1 MTETAK
7 PNRRILPVYQ
17 GEPSEQFDGKTVV
30 RGTVRKIIGTKKD
43 TDWLCIAVN
52 PIEEARDFNASGVM
66 PGIAE
71 GVTIELVGNWVESEK
86 FGRTFKAVSAFYDIS
101 RETSEE
107 VVVAILSG
115 RWFPGI
121 GEKKAEE
128 IYKMFGPQT
137 MTVIKEN
144 AQRLTCVPG
153 IGKKTADKL
162 SECVKSFSEQLQLA
176 QFLKPEVTDAMI
188 EKLIQNYGSAKRV
201 LSDIRKDP
209 YKMIQK
215 VDGVGFRKADNI
227 ARNTFSIPLND
238 PRRIKAAITCALLD
252 ATKSGDCFLMIEQI
266 AQQTQKYASNCGVE
280 IGFTRNEV
288 NAQLATL
295 QKDDKIVCVRTPDKR
310 TAVYH
315 PVIYRAEKEVATRL
329 AEILKAP
336 DKAMPVFKESV
347 KQGIAQT
354 EEQYVKEYNVEFK
367 FEDFQRKAVEEA
379 LKNRITIIT
388 GGPGTG
394 KTTCM
399 RAILNAYRQQYS
411 AQEILL
417 CAPTG
422 RAASRMQEV
431 TKLPAKTIHSALSSG
446 AKAFVVADEV
456 SMVDIEVMAM
466 LLRLVAEDGRLVLI
480 GDPDQLPSVGP
491 GNVLIDLIDS
501 GVIPVVKL
509 KVGYR
514 NSGSIA
520 KNADRINRGILMEE
534 FDEDENFQFYPAYD
548 EDLRATVLD
557 KYFENVEKF
566 GIKETCLITPMRKK
580 NAGYTSAS
588 DLNLI
593 IRDKL
598 NPGKALGDDGVPLK
612 PTTSSGIVFRVGD
625 RVMLTKNHNYPQYP
639 RLLVNGD
646 VGTVTA
652 CDNKRVS
659 VLLDDPATQ
668 ISKREYVD
676 DETHLKKIVVEEKEV
691 PVEITVERGLA
702 EREFILAYASTVHKC
717 QGMEYKSIVFAC
729 GKEHAFMLQRNL
741 VYTAI
746 TRAKKCCT
754 IVGDASYVDYAA
766 KTVRNIT
773 RNTLLKIRLCKCVKG
788 V

>member
-1 MTETAK
+1 MTETTK
-7 PNRRILPVYQ
+7 PKRRLLPIYQ
-17 GEPSEQFDGKTVV
+17 GEPSEQFDGKIVA
-30 RGTVRKIIGTKKD
+30 RGTVRKIISTKKD
-43 TDWLCIAVN
+43 TDWVCIAVN
-52 PIEEARDFNASGVM
+52 PIEEAQDFNVSGVM

-71 GVTIELVGNWVESEK
+71 GVTVELVGSWVESEK
-86 FGRTFKAVSAFYDIS
+86 FGRTFRAASAFYDIS

-107 VVVAILSG
+107 VVVSVLSS

-137 MTVIKEN
+137 MTIIKEN
-144 AQRLTCVPG
+144 PQKLKCISG
-153 IGKKTADKL
+153 IGEKTADKL

-188 EKLIQNYGSAKRV
+188 ERLIQNYGSAKKV
-201 LSDIRKDP
+201 LSAMRENP

-215 VDGVGFRKADNI
+215 VDGIGFRKADHI
-227 ARNTFSIPLND
+227 ARNAFSFPLND
-238 PRRIKAAITCALLD
+238 PRRIRAAISCALLD
-252 ATKSGDCFLMIEQI
+252 ATKSGDCFLMIEQM
-266 AQQTQKYASNCGVE
+266 AQQTQKYVSGCGLE
-280 IGFTRNEV
+280 AGFTYNET
-288 NAQLATL
+288 NAQLAAL
-295 QKDDKIVCVRTPDKR
+295 QKEGKIVCVRTPDKK
-310 TAVYH
+310 AVVYH
-315 PVIYRAEKEVATRL
+315 PIIYRAEKDVAAKL
-329 AEILKAP
+329 ADML
-336 DKAMPVFKESV
+336 VSTKESLPIFDESIR
-347 KQGIAQT
+347 KGILQT
-354 EEQYVKEYNVEFK
+354 EEQYIRETGITFK
-367 FEDFQRKAVEEA
+367 FEDFQRKAVETA
-379 LKNRITIIT
+379 LKNRVTIIT

-399 RAILNAYRQQYS
+399 RAILNAFKKQYGP
-411 AQEILL
+411 QEILL

-431 TKLPAKTIHSALSSG
+431 AKLPAKTIHSALAGGPKS
-446 AKAFVVADEV
+446 FVIADEV
-456 SMVDIEVMAM
+456 SMIDIEVMSM
-466 LLRLVAEDGRLVLI
+466 LLSLVAEDGRLILI

-491 GNVLIDLIDS
+491 GNVLNDLIDS

-520 KNADRINRGILMEE
+520 KNADRINHGILMEE

-548 EDLRATVLD
+548 EDLRTTVLD

-566 GIKETCLITPMRKK
+566 GLKETCLITPIRKR
-580 NAGYTSAS
+580 NTGYTSAS

-593 IRDKL
+593 IRNKL
-598 NPGKALGDDGVPLK
+598 NPGETLGENGLPLK
-612 PTTSSGIVFRVGD
+612 PTMSNGIVFRVGD

-652 CDNKRVS
+652 CDDKKVS
-659 VLLDDPATQ
+659 VLLDDPA
-668 ISKREYVD
+668 IKIIKSEYTD
-676 DETHLKKIVVEEKEV
+676 EETHLTKSITEEKEV
-691 PVEITVERGLA
+691 QFEVTVERSLA

-717 QGMEYKSIVFAC
+717 QGMEYKSVVFAC
-729 GKEHAFMLQRNL
+729 GKEHTFMLQRNL

-746 TRAKKCCT
+746 TRAKTRCT

-773 RNTLLKIRLCKCVKG
+773 RNTLLKVRLCKCVQ
-788 V
+788 